1 MSLCGRCPIPRTTN
15 QRSKSPISPK
25 LPTKARMK
33 EFVELSEHDCEKS
46 PTSIPRGKNPRST
59 TPPLRARDIIPK
71 PTNQRSKTPPVRT
84 RPTTDEQFST
94 SVGSQGSA
102 TSPFKKKQDKKQE
115 VILYEQL
122 IKNMELKEVKQTGVN
137 LQHVQKSLR
146 GDLDIVKAAVEQDW
160 RALKFAL
167 EPAKSNKEIV
177 LEAVKQNWR
186 AFECVT
192 GTLRSDPDVVEA
204 VVKQD
209 WRALKF
215 ALEPAKSNKE
225 IVLQAVKQNWRAF
238 ECVTGTLRSDP
249 DVVKAAVEND
259 WRALIFA
266 LEPAKSNKEIVLQ
279 AVNQNW
285 RAFEYVPE
293 SLRSE
298 PAIRKCFFIDY
309 FCRETSSF
317 DKPSESKMTD
327 LNEDSFKK
335 IVSNNPMVLNGEGSV
350 NFLNQSLCFLD
361 GVKSQN
367 PIFTIAWLQIMQEKM
382 RLEEE
387 QEEVF
392 DEFINMCLTIS
403 SKFEKSLV
411 LTSDYLVQKLWTDS
425 SQQCIFSPYL
435 YSHFLY
441 VHVSKSSSDHVEF
454 TIGNTGAGLQVDEDQ
469 KAFLLQGY
477 TVEKDSQKSDQ
488 DFKQEIQKMIKELQE
503 AGDSKKLNGKAFMNK
518 TLAAVFDSIQ
528 AEQLGEKRKAQTI
541 GNCTIKALIKGL
553 LWQVCVKYKREDLYY
568 QINQEMCRV
577 LLEFFNLYPECEA
590 VSNII
595 QAKQVKLQSKLD
607 KYKKQHLCI
616 NAVF

>member
-146 GDLDIVKAAVEQDW
+146 GDLDIVKAAVE
-160 RALKFAL
+160 
-167 EPAKSNKEIV
+167 
-177 LEAVKQNWR
+177 
-186 AFECVT
+186 
-192 GTLRSDPDVVEA
+192 
-204 VVKQD
+204 QD

>member
-177 LEAVKQNWR
+177 LE
-186 AFECVT
+186 
-192 GTLRSDPDVVEA
+192 
-204 VVKQD
+204 
-209 WRALKF
+209 
-215 ALEPAKSNKE
+215 
-225 IVLQAVKQNWRAF
+225 AVKQNWRAF